1 MQCEVWSVEG
11 RTRSG
16 QVVFEHS
23 SFMKL
28 PPPACPGLCYTVA
41 LDSETQPRRPTG
53 APVAASSHLTLVEI
67 GLSSYTESLW
77 CRCHGP
83 FDERRLSVC

>member
-1 MQCEVWSVEG
+1 MRSVGCEVWSVKFEVWSAKSAVQCEVWSVEG

-16 QVVFEHS
+16 QVVFEHR

-41 LDSETQPRRPTG
+41 LDSETQPRETHGSSSSCIFALDTG
-53 APVAASSHLTLVEI
+53 
-67 GLSSYTESLW
+67 
-77 CRCHGP
+77 
-83 FDERRLSVC
+83 